1 MTSIVRWRQWQSPG
15 IEHLVLRQ
23 SSDGI
28 LATSVV
34 VSADADPFA
43 VRYSIVCGPDW
54 LAREV
59 EVDLI
64 GGTSVRLTTDGL
76 GNWLKDGVP
85 VAELEGALY
94 PDLTIT
100 PFTNTLPIQRLQ
112 LNPQPS

>member
-1 MTSIVRWRQWQSPG
+1 
-15 IEHLVLRQ
+15 
-23 SSDGI
+23 
-28 LATSVV
+28 
-34 VSADADPFA
+34 
-43 VRYSIVCGPDW
+43 
-54 LAREV
+54 
-59 EVDLI
+59 
-64 GGTSVRLTTDGL
+64 L